1 MNIASP
7 KLKNL
12 YFSCTASLYA
22 FIMYSF
28 PANADTNI
36 NNVDCGKW
44 KFVINPS
51 MHLNVYPGYM
61 NICVSPSIGST
72 VPFSGFAIVSNT
84 LHDVV
89 PTAITLFPFF
99 FALFIHFVISSSID
113 SLSML

>member
-1 MNIASP
+1 
-7 KLKNL
+7 
-12 YFSCTASLYA
+12 
-22 FIMYSF
+22 MYSF

-89 PTAITLFPFF
+89 PTAITLFHFSLLY
-99 FALFIHFVISSSID
+99 LFCH
-113 SLSML
+113 SLLVLYKNVLNAFHVLLLCLLLLV